1 MDGGEK
7 LRSGDVH
14 LRFDSGVDAPRLP
27 AHDARQCILDAAVK
41 FSCLTCRAREAA
53 VPAERPTILAT
64 SMGFNRAR
72 DPWRPS
78 PIFRYAFDLAGSP
91 TYPKLCFVTTGT
103 GDRQKS
109 IDGFYAAFA
118 DSGVNA
124 SHLSLF
130 EKPNVKDVSAHL
142 HEQDVIWVDR
152 GSLVNLLAVWRAH
165 AFDKT
170 IRDCWQNG
178 VVLGGE
184 SAGSLCWH
192 TGGTTDSFGDVQAL
206 TDGLGLLPY
215 SNAVHYG
222 ERREYFQRCIASG
235 VLPEGYAT
243 DAGAGLHYEGSDLV
257 AAVADRKRAG
267 AYRIT
272 RRSAADGGVREEPVE
287 VKYLT

>member
-1 MDGGEK
+1 M
-7 LRSGDVH
+7 
-14 LRFDSGVDAPRLP
+14 
-27 AHDARQCILDAAVK
+27 
-41 FSCLTCRAREAA
+41 
-53 VPAERPTILAT
+53 PAERPTILAT

-72 DPWRPS
+72 DLWRPS
-78 PIFRYAFDLAGSP
+78 PVFRYAFDLAGSP
-91 TYPKLCFVTTGT
+91 MYLKLCFVTTGT
-103 GDRQKS
+103 GDRKTS

-118 DSGVNA
+118 DSGVKA

-165 AFDKT
+165 AIDE
-170 IRDCWQNG
+170 IMRDCWQNG

-192 TGGTTDSFGDVQAL
+192 TAGTTDSFGDVQAL
-206 TDGLGLLPY
+206 TDGLGFLPY
-215 SNAVHYG
+215 SNAVHYEG
-222 ERREYFQRCIASG
+222 RREYFQRCIASG
-235 VLPEGYAT
+235 VLPEGYST
-243 DAGAGLHYEGSDLV
+243 DAGAGLHYEDSDLV
-257 AAVADRKRAG
+257 TAIADRKSAG

-272 RRSAADGGVREEPVE
+272 GRSTKGGVREELLE